1 MADMLRTGAAWL
13 SAQLKAAA
21 GTPVVYRRGAEEVEV
36 IATVGQSQFEATNQS
51 GVVERWESRDYLVS
65 TADLPFGDPK
75 RGDVI
80 VENSG
85 GLYVEH
91 EVASPRG
98 VPEWHYGDAF
108 RSIVRI
114 HTVQTDAG
122 VVFLTTENGEQL
134 VTEAGELLVA

>member
-1 MADMLRTGAAWL
+1 MADMLRTGAVWL

-21 GTPVVYRRGAEEVEV
+21 GTTVVYRRGADEVEV
-36 IATVGQSQFEATNQS
+36 IATVGQSQFEAANQS
-51 GVVERWESRDYLVS
+51 GVVERWESRDFLIS
-65 TADLPFGDPK
+65 TADLPFGDPR

-80 VENSG
+80 VENGG

-108 RSIVRI
+108 RSIVRV

-122 VVFLTTENGEQL
+122 VVFVVTEDGEQL
-134 VTEAGELLVA
+134 TTEAGELLVA